1 MELDEVKKI
10 IMGASLVP
18 HKRRKSAIKREVV
31 ELVCAFDIETTN
43 IFHQGKDQAVM
54 YVWQFSLDNEQIVMG
69 RTWEEYKELC
79 NAIDEACTALKEDR
93 ELKENPVLVVYVH
106 NLSFEFQ
113 FLSGIFDFMPED
125 VFLRSERKPIYAR
138 SGCIEYRCSYIQ
150 SNMSLAR
157 FCQAMNIEDKKL
169 SGQDF
174 DYTKKRYPWTQLTED
189 EIAYCKTDV
198 ISVVE
203 CIKKEMEKDGDNLIT
218 IPLTSTGYVRREC
231 FEALMPKIRKI
242 KTILPMLDEYTLLR
256 EAFRGGNTHANRYFV
271 GQVLENVKSKDM
283 ASCYPAQLIN
293 QKYPYEFKQIEP
305 DKETVLR
312 YISYGCAV
320 VFKVLFKNIELRNER
335 EPIPYISLAKTK
347 STGGEEKCGK
357 GYIDLLTDNGRILSA
372 GICQMTITEVD
383 YEIIDRM
390 YKWDKMTVIQAMFA
404 EKDYIPSEMLSVVKE
419 YYENKTK
426 LKGLEDEDNQY
437 FYMKSK
443 NKLNSIYGMCAT
455 NPLQETIEYRFGEY
469 KEVDVAENKKI
480 QTLRKAI
487 LPYQWGVYCTAYA
500 RKALQ
505 EGIDKCGDK
514 IVYCDTDSIKHVGDV
529 NIDSINKSRIKID
542 LKRDAYADDRKGNRH
557 YLGVYEDDGDY
568 EQFITQGA
576 KRYAVVTHGKLKVTV
591 SGVTKQI
598 NEQTGVAFA
607 AEELGQIGNFKPGMI
622 WSKAGGTR
630 AVYNDKVDDHVNIEG
645 QDLHITKNVAIVPTT
660 YEMEYP
666 DDYEKMLNRISLY
679 GRWKKE
685 GRI

>member
-18 HKRRKSAIKREVV
+18 HKRRKIAIKREVI
-31 ELVCAFDIETTN
+31 ELVCAFDIETTT
-43 IFHQGKDQAVM
+43 IFHAGKDQAIM
-54 YVWQFSLDNEQIVMG
+54 YVWQFSLDNQQIVMG

-79 NAIDEACTALKEDR
+79 NAIDEACEALKEDR
-93 ELKENPVLVVYVH
+93 GLKEKPLLVVYVH

-125 VFLRSERKPIYAR
+125 VFLRAERKPIYAR

-157 FCQAMNIEDKKL
+157 FCQAMNITDKKL
-169 SGQDF
+169 SGQEF
-174 DYTKKRYPWTQLTED
+174 DYTKKRYPWTPLTDD
-189 EIAYCKTDV
+189 EIAYCKTDG

-203 CIKKEMEKDGDNLIT
+203 CIKKEMEKDNDNLIT

-231 FEALMPKIRKI
+231 FEALTPKIRKI
-242 KTILPMLDEYTLLR
+242 KSILPMLEEYTLLR

-271 GQVLENVKSKDM
+271 GQVLKNVKSKDM
-283 ASCYPAQLIN
+283 ASCYPAQLLN
-293 QKYPYEFKQIEP
+293 QKYPYEFKEIEP
-305 DKETVLR
+305 DKETILR
-312 YISYGCAV
+312 YIGYGCAV
-320 VFKVLFKNIELRNER
+320 VFRVLFKNIELRNDR

-347 STGGEEKCGK
+347 SAGGEEKCGK
-357 GYIDLLTDNGRILSA
+357 GYIDLLTDNGRILST

-390 YKWDKMTVIQAMFA
+390 YKWDTMTVLKAMFA
-404 EKDYIPSEMLSVVKE
+404 EKDYIPAEMLDVVKE

-542 LKRDAYADDRKGNRH
+542 LKRGAYADDRKGERH

-598 NEQTGVAFA
+598 NEETGKAFA
-607 AEELGQIGNFKPGMI
+607 AEELGQIENFKPGMI

-630 AVYNDKVDDHVNIEG
+630 AVYNDKIDEHINIEG
-645 QDLHITKNVAIVPTT
+645 HDLHITKNVAIVPTT
-660 YEMEYP
+660 YELTYS

>member
-1 MELDEVKKI
+1 MELDKVRKI

-18 HKRRKSAIKREVV
+18 HKRRRIRREVV
-31 ELVCAFDIETTN
+31 ELVCAFDIETTT
-43 IFHQGKDQAVM
+43 IMHHGDYHAIM
-54 YVWQFSLDNEQIVMG
+54 YVWQFSLDNQQIVMG
-69 RTWEEYKELC
+69 HTWEEYKELC

-93 ELKENPVLVVYVH
+93 ELKEKPVLVVYVH

-125 VFLRSERKPIYAR
+125 VFLRAARNPIYAR

-157 FCQAMNIEDKKL
+157 FCQAMNIADKKL
-169 SGQDF
+169 SGQEF
-174 DYTKKRYPWTQLTED
+174 DYTKKRYPWTPLTDD

-231 FEALMPKIRKI
+231 YKALTPQMKKI
-242 KTILPMLDEYTLLR
+242 KSILPSIEEYELLR

-271 GQVLENVKSKDM
+271 GQVLGNVKSKDM

-293 QKYPYEFKQIEP
+293 QKYPYEFKQI
-305 DKETVLR
+305 DADVETVHR
-312 YISYGCAV
+312 YICYGCAV
-320 VFKVLFKNIELRNER
+320 VFRAYFKNIELRDEK

-347 STGGEEKCGK
+347 STGGEKCGD

-383 YEIIDRM
+383 YEIIRKM
-390 YKWDKMTVIQAMFA
+390 YRWDNMVIDKAMFA
-404 EKDYIPSEMLSVVKE
+404 EKDYLPDEMTAVIKE

-455 NPLQETIEYRFGEY
+455 NPLQETIEYRYGEY

-514 IVYCDTDSIKHVGDV
+514 IVYCDTDSIKHIGDV
-529 NIDSINKSRIKID
+529 NIDSINKSRVKID
-542 LKRDAYADDRKGNRH
+542 LKRGAYADDRKGDRH

-568 EQFITQGA
+568 DQFITQGA

-591 SGVTKQI
+591 SGVTKKI
-598 NEQTGVAFA
+598 NEETGKSFA
-607 AEELGQIGNFKPGMI
+607 AEELGQIGNFKPGMV

-630 AVYNDKVDDHVNIEG
+630 AVYNDTVDAHVSIEG
-645 QDLHITKNVAIVPTT
+645 HDLHITKNVAIVPTT
-660 YEMEYP
+660 YELTYS

>member
-1 MELDEVKKI
+1 MELDNVKNI

-18 HKRRKSAIKREVV
+18 HKRRIIKRDVLD
-31 ELVCAFDIETTN
+31 LVCAFDIETTH
-43 IFHQGKDQAVM
+43 ILHHGEDHSFM
-54 YVWQFSLDNEQIVMG
+54 YVWQFSLDNQQIVMG
-69 RTWEEYKELC
+69 RTWEEYKALC
-79 NAIDEACTALKEDR
+79 NAIDEACSAIKEERKLKEKP
-93 ELKENPVLVVYVH
+93 LLIVYVH
-106 NLSFEFQ
+106 NLSYEFQ
-113 FLSGIFDFMPED
+113 FLSGVFEFQPED
-125 VFLRSERKPIYAR
+125 VFLRSARKPIYAR
-138 SGCIEYRCSYIQ
+138 TGCIEYRCSYIQ

-157 FCQAMNIEDKKL
+157 FCQAINISDKKL
-169 SGQDF
+169 SGQEF
-174 DYTKKRYPWTQLTED
+174 DYNKKRYPWTPLTEN

-231 FEALMPKIRKI
+231 YAALTPKMKVILS
-242 KTILPMLDEYTLLR
+242 ILPMLEEYELLR
-256 EAFRGGNTHANRYFV
+256 EAFRGGNTHANRYYV

-283 ASCYPAQLIN
+283 ASCYPAQLLN
-293 QKYPYEFKQIEP
+293 QKYPYEFKQIEA
-305 DKETVLR
+305 DVETVHR

-320 VFKVLFKNIELRNER
+320 VFRAYFKNIELRNER
-335 EPIPYISLAKTK
+335 EPIPYISFAKTK
-347 STGGEEKCGK
+347 STGGEKCGE
-357 GYIDLLTDNGRILSA
+357 GYLDLMTDNGRILSA
-372 GICQMTITEVD
+372 GICQMTITEID
-383 YEIIDRM
+383 YEIIRKM
-390 YKWDKMTVIQAMFA
+390 YRWDNMVVDKAMFA
-404 EKDYIPSEMLSVVKE
+404 EKDYLPSEMLDVVKE

-455 NPLQETIEYRFGEY
+455 NPLQETIEYWTGAYIER
-469 KEVDVAENKKI
+469 DVADDEKIKTLKKA
-480 QTLRKAI
+480 K

-500 RKALQ
+500 RQALQ

-514 IVYCDTDSIKHVGDV
+514 IVYCDTDSIKHVGEVDID
-529 NIDSINKSRIKID
+529 NINNSRIKTD
-542 LKRDAYADDRKGNRH
+542 LKRGAYADDRKGKRH

-576 KRYAVVTHGKLKVTV
+576 KRYAVVTNGKLKVTV

-598 NEQTGVAFA
+598 NEQTGKPFA
-607 AEELGQIGNFKPGMI
+607 AEELGQIENFKPGMI

-630 AVYNDKVDDHVNIEG
+630 AVYNDTVDDCVKVDGHE
-645 QDLHITKNVAIVPTT
+645 LHITKNVAIVNTT
-660 YEMEYP
+660 YELSYS